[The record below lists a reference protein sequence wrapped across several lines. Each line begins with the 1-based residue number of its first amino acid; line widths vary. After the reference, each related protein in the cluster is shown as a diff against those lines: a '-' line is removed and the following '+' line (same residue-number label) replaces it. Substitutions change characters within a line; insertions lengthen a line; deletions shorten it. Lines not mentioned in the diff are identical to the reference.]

1 MNWPDYPIKKINL
14 KDKNYPAILKEIKNS
29 PKTLFFRGNLD
40 QKLFKNSLSVVGT
53 RRITHYGKMAVDKL
67 ISELIPQ
74 KVTIISG
81 FMYGVDSE
89 AHQRCLEYGGIT
101 VAVLGSGLNIVY
113 PPENHKLYQR
123 ILESGGAVVS
133 EYHPETKPQLWTF
146 PQRNRIVAGLASL
159 GVLIIEAGVRSG
171 SLITARLAREQG
183 KKIFVVPGPIT
194 SSVSAGTNL
203 LIKNHQAKMVLSS
216 EDILGKRI
224 ITPSLFASSQI
235 SSIEKKIFKALQRE
249 PLTVDELAQVIGK
262 NIIETGKALTM
273 MSLKGFV
280 TESVGKYYIAPNTS
294 SLS

>member
-1 MNWPDYPIKKINL
+1 MNWPDYLIKKVDF
-14 KDKNYPAILKEIKNS
+14 KHKNYPKILKEIKNS

-40 QKLFKNSLSVVGT
+40 QKVFRKSLSVVGT
-53 RRITHYGKMAVDKL
+53 RRITHYGKMAVNKL
-67 ISELIPQ
+67 ISELVPQ

-89 AHQRCLEYGGIT
+89 AHQRCLEYGGTT
-101 VAVLGSGLNIVY
+101 VAVLGSGLNVVY
-113 PPENHKLYQR
+113 PPENHKLYQQ
-123 ILESGGAVVS
+123 ILESGGAIIS

-159 GVLIIEAGVRSG
+159 GVLIIEAGERSG

-194 SSVSAGTNL
+194 SSVSTGTNL

-216 EDILGKRI
+216 EDILGKKI

-262 NIIETGKALTM
+262 NIIEAGKALTM

-280 TESVGKYYIAPNTS
+280 TESVGKYYLVPNAS